1 VRALQARCQDL
12 WSAIGLRGRLVA
24 GYTVLF
30 GVVLLGIAIG
40 ETTVVRQV
48 LIDNRRAALPGAMN
62 DLATFLRQPAG
73 DQEQPAPLQAVG
85 VSDGGSVLTY
95 QGPLPGL
102 TGNSAMVQA
111 LIDGEGSVIS
121 SVAGSEVRNVD
132 PRQLLDDPH
141 STEDSV
147 PPRIYQRTVG
157 ATTYLVAAHAIWMTS
172 TAVTTGA
179 CAGPDCPPQTVVNM
193 PDVNAPGPS
202 PVTMLVAES
211 LRAVDDTVHSLLL
224 ITLAASAV
232 GLTLAAAIGL
242 VVARRALLPLQRM
255 TATAQAIA
263 TGGDGALDRR
273 LRLPAHSDEIGRLAR
288 TFDQMLDRIQDT
300 MAERLRSETRL
311 RHFAADASH
320 ELRTPLAALSGYT
333 EALSLGGKDDPQT
346 TEHVVRQMHAELG
359 RMNRLVGDLLT
370 LARLEAG
377 LPLHVQALPVVPLLE
392 GLAEQTRLLAARSG
406 RDVIVIGP
414 STDNAD
420 TAAVLAD
427 PDRLHQILL
436 NLLHNAV
443 KFTPDGG
450 CITLRGA
457 RRDGSGALSVTDTAP
472 GIAAD
477 ELPLLFERFYRS
489 DKARARSEDSQA
501 GAGLGLAIAQGLA
514 HAHGGH
520 IDVVSTPGSGSTF
533 VVVLPLAPD
542 AANS

>member
-1 VRALQARCQDL
+1 MRVLRARCQDL

-30 GVVLLGIAIG
+30 GVVLVGIAIG

-73 DQEQPAPLQAVG
+73 DQEQPAPFQAVG

-121 SVAGSEVRNVD
+121 SVAGSEVRTVD
-132 PRQLLDDPH
+132 PRQLLDDPQ
-141 STEDSV
+141 SSEDSV
-147 PPRIYQRTVG
+147 APRIYQRTVG
-157 ATTYLVAAHAIWMTS
+157 ATTYLVAVHAIWMTS

-179 CAGPDCPPQTVVNM
+179 CAGPGCPPQTVVNM

-242 VVARRALLPLQRM
+242 VVARRALLPLERM

-263 TGGDGALDRR
+263 TDGDGALDRR
-273 LRLPAHSDEIGRLAR
+273 LRLPAHGDEIGRLAR

-333 EALSLGGKDDPQT
+333 EALSLGGKDDPET
-346 TEHVVRQMHAELG
+346 TDHVLRQMHAELA
-359 RMNRLVGDLLT
+359 RMSRLVGDLLT

-377 LPLHVQALPVVPLLE
+377 VPLHVQALPVVPLL
-392 GLAEQTRLLAARSG
+392 
-406 RDVIVIGP
+406 
-414 STDNAD
+414 
-420 TAAVLAD
+420 
-427 PDRLHQILL
+427 
-436 NLLHNAV
+436 
-443 KFTPDGG
+443 
-450 CITLRGA
+450 
-457 RRDGSGALSVTDTAP
+457 
-472 GIAAD
+472 
-477 ELPLLFERFYRS
+477 
-489 DKARARSEDSQA
+489 
-501 GAGLGLAIAQGLA
+501 
-514 HAHGGH
+514 
-520 IDVVSTPGSGSTF
+520 
-533 VVVLPLAPD
+533 
-542 AANS
+542 

>member
-73 DQEQPAPLQAVG
+73 DQEQPAPFQAVG
-85 VSDGGSVLTY
+85 VGDGSSVLAY

-102 TGNSAMVQA
+102 TGNRGMVQA

-147 PPRIYQRTVG
+147 APRIYLRTVG

-193 PDVNAPGPS
+193 LDVNAPAPA

-242 VVARRALLPLQRM
+242 VVARRALLPLERM

-263 TGGDGALDRR
+263 TGGDGALNRR
-273 LRLPAHSDEIGRLAR
+273 LRLPAHGDEIGRLAR

-346 TEHVVRQMHAELG
+346 TDHVLRQMHAELA

-377 LPLHVQALPVVPLLE
+377 VPLHVQALPVVPLLE

-406 RDVIVIGP
+406 RDLIVVGP
-414 STDNAD
+414 QTDTD
-420 TAAVLAD
+420 GMAVLAD

-450 CITLRGA
+450 CITLCGA
-457 RRDGSGALSVTDTAP
+457 RRDGSGALSVTDTGP

-477 ELPLLFERFYRS
+477 ELPFLFERFYRS
-489 DKARARSEDSQA
+489 DKARARSVDSQA

-514 HAHGGH
+514 HAQGGH

-533 VVVLPLAPD
+533 VVVLPLVPD